1 MWRNLPAI
9 GLGMEI
15 GEESIVAMAKRFGIT
30 TPVPPYPSIN
40 IGSADVYPIEMIAAY
55 STCANLGMRT
65 SANPII
71 RVEVAKGNV
80 LWAPEAGRE
89 QVLSREEAWLMVD
102 MMKDVVR
109 KGSAARA
116 ASGAGFL

>member
-1 MWRNLPAI
+1 
-9 GLGMEI
+9 MEI

-55 STCANLGMRT
+55 STFATLGMRT

-71 RVEVAKGNV
+71 RVEDAKGQGA
-80 LWAPEAGRE
+80 LGAG
-89 QVLSREEAWLMVD
+89 
-102 MMKDVVR
+102 
-109 KGSAARA
+109 GPARA
-116 ASGAGFL
+116 GALARRGVADGET